1 MVYLDTSAA
10 VPLFVAEPSS
20 DVIDRWFSGCAVPVV
35 SSDWIV
41 TEFASALSI
50 KERSGTLATKDAK
63 AAWRSFQTFCR
74 SGMRLV
80 PVSRRAFEVA
90 AKMVR
95 EPAHGLR
102 SSDALHLAVAHEI
115 GAKTI
120 ATMDATM
127 ARNAK
132 RLAMKTVE
140 FSWRSMK

>member
-20 DVIDRWFSGCAVPVV
+20 DAVERWFRECDDAMV

-50 KERSGTLATKDAK
+50 KERSRTLAAKNAK
-63 AAWRSFQTFCR
+63 AAWRNFELFCR
-74 SGMRLV
+74 SGLRWV
-80 PVSRRAFEVA
+80 PVSRKAFGA
-90 AKMVR
+90 AARMVR

-102 SSDALHLAVAHEI
+102 SSDALHLAVALEI

-120 ATMDATM
+120 ATLDMTM
-127 ARNAK
+127 AGHAK
-132 RLAMKTVE
+132 RLKIKAVE
-140 FSWRSMK
+140 FT